1 MKINS
6 LYDVSP
12 ELASDIQYLWD
23 ESDLTSEE
31 IAHVASPTLRAL
43 DNPIPLEIVWE
54 ILGGGYDEETHW
66 GPVLPGW
73 GGRTS

>member
-23 ESDLTSEE
+23 ESDLTSEQ
-31 IAHVASPTLRAL
+31 IAEVASPTLRAL

-66 GPVLPGW
+66 GPC
-73 GGRTS
+73 TS